1 MYVNSVPF
9 RYTIAGDLFPLLL
22 QVLRAICFEL
32 REPTELPEAIQE
44 GLLLLLRMGCQ
55 NLLGQP

>member
-1 MYVNSVPF
+1 MYSVVF
-9 RYTIAGDLFPLLL
+9 RHTIAGDLFPLLL
-22 QVLRAICFEL
+22 QVLRAISFEL
-32 REPTELPEAIQE
+32 RESTELPEAIQE